1 MKLKLANKYVNLV
14 PSILSAV
21 TLVGFIGAS
30 FAAPVLVNS
39 VSIAGNAT
47 DLGGGTSANQNR
59 LGGFFS
65 DVVYDSGT
73 GSLYALPDR
82 GPGGGLVSYDT
93 RVQTFGLTVNPT
105 TGAISNLTLQ
115 ATTKLTQN
123 GQAFNG
129 LNPALS
135 SGTVSGTASTLGRSL
150 DPEGLVKA
158 PSGNYFVADEY
169 GPRVAEF
176 KADGTWLRDLSTPS
190 NLQPRNLSGQ
200 LEYVLGRRTST
211 VPNGVATGRQ
221 DNRGFEGL
229 AITPDGKNLVGI
241 MQDPLVNEGL
251 TGTTADG
258 RFSQNLRIVTFN
270 VATGQATGQYAYQ
283 TEALSSINSRLP
295 AGQTFT
301 NGNSQGRNIGVSSIT
316 AISNT
321 EFVVLERDNRGV
333 GVDDP
338 TGLTPSG
345 SKRLYTINLA
355 GATDISNVSLAG
367 TNTLPAG
374 VVPVSKTLYYD
385 ILAALTQAGL
395 VVPEKLEAFT
405 FGPRLTDGSLTFFV
419 GSDNDFSVTQTGTGQ
434 QFDVCVNAAGS
445 VQTALGAGC
454 PTGYSLIPTYLFAFR
469 APASDFPTLT
479 PLISGSVPLPG
490 TALLMA
496 FGLIAFFK
504 RNSITKLAS

>member
-1 MKLKLANKYVNLV
+1 MTLFHR
-14 PSILSAV
+14 SILSAAALCLTV
-21 TLVGFIGAS
+21 NTVY
-30 FAAPVLVNS
+30 AAPVLVNS
-39 VSIAGNAT
+39 ITIEGAAKDLAAGNT
-47 DLGGGTSANQNR
+47 ANANR

-65 DVVYDSGT
+65 DMVYDNT
-73 GSLYALPDR
+73 ANRLYALPDR

-93 RVQTFGLTVNPT
+93 RVQTFALSVNPT
-105 TGAISNLTLQ
+105 TGAISNLNLE
-115 ATTKLTQN
+115 ATTKLTQS

-129 LNPALS
+129 LNPSLLS
-135 SGTVSGTASTLGRSL
+135 GAASGPSSTLGRSL
-150 DPEGLVKA
+150 DPEGLVRA
-158 PSGNYFVADEY
+158 PNGNFFVADEY
-169 GPRVAEF
+169 GPRVSEF
-176 KADGTWLRDLSTPS
+176 KANGAWVRDLVTPE
-190 NLQPRNLSGQ
+190 NLMPRNSSGQ
-200 LEYVLGRRTST
+200 LEYVLGRQTGS

-229 AITPDGKNLVGI
+229 AITPDGKKLVGI

-258 RFSQNLRIVTFN
+258 RFSQNLRIVAFD

-283 TEALSSINSRLP
+283 LESLSSINSRLP

-301 NGNSQGRNIGVSSIT
+301 NNNSQGRNIGVSSIT
-316 AISNT
+316 AINNN

-333 GVDDP
+333 GIDDP
-338 TGLTPSG
+338 TGATQSG

-367 TNTLPAG
+367 RNTLPTG
-374 VVPVSKTLYYD
+374 VVPVSKALYYD
-385 ILAALTQAGL
+385 ILDALQKAGL
-395 VVPEKLEAFT
+395 IVPEKLEAFT
-405 FGPRLTDGSLTFFV
+405 FGPRLADGSLTFFI

-454 PTGYSLIPTYLFAFR
+454 PTGYALIPTYLFSFR

-479 PLISGSVPLPG
+479 SLTASVPLPG
-490 TALLMA
+490 TALLLGL
-496 FGLIAFFK
+496 GLIATISRK
-504 RNSITKLAS
+504 SSSKHAG